1 MYVILSFT
9 LVPINAGMSLSK
21 YVAETERILEKSG
34 LTYKLHANGT
44 NVEGDWDEV
53 MDVIKKCQISVHEM
67 GAERIFTTIQL
78 GTRTD
83 KDQTMDDKIRSVKEK
98 I

>member
-9 LVPINAGMSLSK
+9 LVPVDVGLSISK
-21 YVAETERILEKSG
+21 YVAEAENILSKSG
-34 LTYKLHANGT
+34 LTYTLHANGT

-53 MDVIKKCQISVHEM
+53 ISTIKKCQQKIHDM
-67 GAERIFTTIQL
+67 GAKRIFTTIQL

-83 KDQTMDDKIRSVKEK
+83 KIQNMDDKIKSVEDK